1 MKVVATSRQ
10 VQGSGASRRLRRDG
24 KVPGIIYG
32 AKKSPVNIE
41 IDHNP
46 ILLALK
52 VESFHSSILDLEV
65 DGKAEQVLLRDY
77 QMHPYKPIVMHVDF
91 QRIDAKQKLQT
102 RVPLHFINQEISP
115 AVKLSGAVVSHVLN
129 DLMISCLPKDLP
141 EFIEVDLS
149 NLAVGHSLHV
159 RDITMPA
166 GVTLVLHSGE
176 NPTVVTA
183 SIPGAMVEE
192 TPAAAAAPAEGAA
205 PAAAAGAESKPTE
218 K

>member
-77 QMHPYKPIVMHVDF
+77 QMHPYKPIVLHVDF

>member
-77 QMHPYKPIVMHVDF
+77 QMHPYKPIVLHVDF

-102 RVPLHFINQEISP
+102 RVPLHFINQEVSP

>member
-77 QMHPYKPIVMHVDF
+77 QMHPYKPIVLHVDF

-141 EFIEVDLS
+141 EFIEVDLA

-166 GVTLVLHSGE
+166 GVTLVLHANE

-205 PAAAAGAESKPTE
+205 PAAGAGAESKPTE